1 MQRRLAWMVLGLT
14 CGMSSMLSAA
24 EWGDVSGRFILDGVP
39 PVPEKLKI
47 TSDKEVC
54 EKHQLTSESLV
65 VNPDNK
71 GVQNVM
77 VYLFQNKSGAQATEY
92 DKLEV
97 PIHESYLPLEKEAVK
112 LDNNGCRFDPHVAL
126 VWTRQTVVL
135 GNSDPIGHN
144 VKIECSSAN
153 RPSNDTI
160 PSGGT
165 IERTFDKAERLPV
178 RVSCSIH
185 PWMAGWLVIRDT
197 PYMAVTD
204 ADGKF
209 AIQNLPAGQWQFCF
223 WHERAG
229 YVSKV
234 KVQGKTEEWK
244 RGIKTLTIKPGPQDL
259 GDMVVG
265 LDLFK

>member
-1 MQRRLAWMVLGLT
+1 MVAGLMLGAASL
-14 CGMSSMLSAA
+14 LSAA
-24 EWGDVSGRFILDGVP
+24 EWGDLRGRFVLDGVP
-39 PVPEKLKI
+39 PEREKLKI
-47 TSDKEVC
+47 TSDQEVC
-54 EKHQLTSESLV
+54 CQHDLRSELLV

-71 GVQNVM
+71 GIQNVM
-77 VYLFQNKSGAQATEY
+77 VYLFQNKTGVQATAY
-92 DKLEV
+92 DKQEV
-97 PIHESYLPLEKEAVK
+97 PIHESYLPLEKESEK
-112 LDNNGCRFDPHVAL
+112 LDNNGCRFDPHAAL

-144 VKIECSSAN
+144 VKIECSSVN

-165 IERTFDKAERLPV
+165 IERKFDKPERLPV

-209 AIQNLPAGQWQFCF
+209 AIKNLPAGEWQFCF
-223 WHERAG
+223 WHEKAG
-229 YVSKV
+229 YVSNV
-234 KVQGKTEEWK
+234 KVQGKAEEWK
-244 RGIKTLTIKPGPQDL
+244 RGIKTLTIKAGQQDL
-259 GDMVVG
+259 GDVVLG
-265 LDLFK
+265 MDLFK